1 MYPDTAN
8 SNSPLSSLNDFIF
21 YFLLRSIHSWGI
33 SSYFP
38 QMAGFLETAIRISP
52 HIGISECLLKI
63 PIFPPHTCCF
73 LPSVGRKLDQPWPL
87 VCSEHSHG
95 VFCSLAFM
103 SSKGPPFW
111 ASLMKGTFFSDQIQ
125 FPTTSFS
132 RNERGTFISHLHYF
146 SRFLILLI
154 YFVLVSKLTWC
165 FFNHLLHNIFQ

>member
-8 SNSPLSSLNDFIF
+8 SNCPLSSLNDFIF

-38 QMAGFLETAIRISP
+38 QMAGFLETAIGISP
-52 HIGISECLLKI
+52 HVGISECLLKI
-63 PIFPPHTCCF
+63 PIFPPYLLFPPICGKEARPAMT
-73 LPSVGRKLDQPWPL
+73 S
-87 VCSEHSHG
+87 G